1 MVRRNEDTIRRTFE
15 TVNSDGLAGVLA
27 LVEDTVHPE
36 CEWLPALS
44 GVEGRV
50 YRGRAG
56 MRDFWRDWFGA
67 FEDIRYE
74 GIQVRSVETDRV
86 ILLCQVILRG
96 RGSAIPLRQDLGVL
110 YEFDAGLI
118 RRGAAY
124 FSHDD
129 ALKAAS
135 RASKDQTARSRSPE

>member
-1 MVRRNEDTIRRTFE
+1 
-15 TVNSDGLAGVLA
+15 
-27 LVEDTVHPE
+27 
-36 CEWLPALS
+36 
-44 GVEGRV
+44 
-50 YRGRAG
+50 

-118 RRGAAY
+118 RRGDAY
-124 FSHDD
+124 FSTTTP
-129 ALKAAS
+129 
-135 RASKDQTARSRSPE
+135 SKPRVDQVRT